1 MKRRY
6 IKCLAMA
13 LSTAMLFESQVM
25 PVFASPSNYEEQSTV
40 LDFSEEESDE
50 VETEPEVK
58 DVEEPQKSDAEI
70 IDEAEVEEVQ
80 DSEEDTLEDA
90 EEEET
95 EDFEISDGKL
105 IKYVGNKEY
114 VEIPYGVDT
123 IGESVFRGNETV
135 KSVKL
140 SESVKTVENY
150 AFENCSNLA
159 NLDLGR
165 VESIG
170 ANAFA
175 YCDSLTEVVIPD
187 SVKEISEFAFFKCG
201 TIGEVRLPNGL
212 KTLNG
217 GVFGGCTIN
226 TVTVPKTIE
235 EVTFAFSNF
244 SDVWGAF
251 TKANIENLI
260 FEDGTTTIN
269 TMMFFEGATVKDIY
283 IPESVENI
291 ITYDD
296 EAYQISVG
304 IPNGATIHGKNGS
317 YAHKFAQEKD
327 YEFVATEES
336 STISINSDE
345 ITIAAIDDVEYNFG
359 DEVKPVPIVKDGDK
373 ELVEGQHYT
382 LNYSSNI
389 DAGTGYVI
397 VTGIPGSGYD
407 GSKELSF
414 NITPYDISK
423 DKGNRMIVTCDKYA
437 EFEKT
442 GAKPNVVVS
451 IKNSD
456 GTTQEL
462 SHLDYVVGY
471 ENNTKFNGKEKPY
484 AVISGMNNFTGS
496 VERQFTI
503 KERDISKT
511 SMFAGDRICLGLPN
525 SYATLVFLYD
535 SHNMLRLGQDV
546 ENIQYT
552 YYDKT
557 VVKVSGKN
565 VTRKAG
571 EAIGNKDVI
580 PANTIIKVTATAKKG
595 SGYTGTVSTAYTLI
609 PIRTVISKFLSHKF

>member
-1 MKRRY
+1 MKKRY
-6 IKCLAMA
+6 IKCLALA
-13 LSTAMLFESQVM
+13 LCTAMLFESQVM

-58 DVEEPQKSDAEI
+58 NVEEPQISVEDDIAEEDSSDAEI
-70 IDEAEVEEVQ
+70 IDESEVEEVQ
-80 DSEEDTLEDA
+80 DSEEDILEDA

-105 IKYVGNKEY
+105 IKYEGNKEY
-114 VEIPYGVDT
+114 VEIPYGV
-123 IGESVFRGNETV
+123 
-135 KSVKL
+135 
-140 SESVKTVENY
+140 
-150 AFENCSNLA
+150 
-159 NLDLGR
+159 
-165 VESIG
+165 ESIG
-170 ANAFA
+170 AYAFA

-260 FEDGTTTIN
+260 FEDGTTSIN
-269 TMMFFEGATVKDIY
+269 TVMFLDGSTVKHIY

-291 ITYDD
+291 TPYDID
-296 EAYQISVG
+296 EEDQGLIG
-304 IPNGATIHGKNGS
+304 IPKGATIHGKNGS

-327 YEFVATEES
+327 YEFVATEGS
-336 STISINSDE
+336 STISINADE
-345 ITIAAIDDVEYNFG
+345 ITISDIDDVEYNFG
-359 DEVKPVPIVKDGDK
+359 DEVKPVPVVKDGDK

-382 LNYSSNI
+382 LEYSSNI
-389 DAGTGYVI
+389 DAGTGYVT
-397 VTGIPGSGYD
+397 VTGIPENGYE

-414 NITPYDISK
+414 NITPYDISQ
-423 DKGNRMIVTCDKYA
+423 DKSNRVIVTCDKYA
-437 EFEKT
+437 EFDKT

-462 SHLDYVVGY
+462 SQLLNYVVGY
-471 ENNTKFNGKEKPY
+471 ENNTKFNGKEQPY
-484 AVISGMNNFTGS
+484 AVIQGTNNFTGS

-503 KERDISKT
+503 KERDISKA

-557 VVKVSGKN
+557 VVKVSGKK

-571 EAIGNKDVI
+571 EAVGNKDVI